1 MQNEQLYLVLGCF
14 GRKETFRDSSEI
26 IDFVSCA
33 SCENRILTL
42 STAKV
47 NNYNAIMDYFDSC
60 RLFDKPIF
68 EYSAINHFIRNVRD
82 KFDQIVTDKPIWSE
96 SQYNLYQKFIVEH
109 RLCGLYIKLIFTD
122 ISENK
127 VNKIEE
133 KGIIIKGK
141 ENLPIYK
148 PKINLKLIRGKNR
161 Q

>member
-1 MQNEQLYLVLGCF
+1 LQNAELYLLLGCF
-14 GRKETFRDSSEI
+14 GRKESFNDKSEI

-42 STAKV
+42 NTSKV

-68 EYSAINHFIRNVRD
+68 EYSAIVHFIRNVRD

-96 SQYNLYQKFIVEH
+96 TQYNLYQKFLVEH
-109 RLCGLYIKLIFTD
+109 RFCGLYVKLIFTD
-122 ISENK
+122 PYENK
-127 VNKIEE
+127 VAKVEE

-141 ENLPIYK
+141 ENQPVYM
-148 PKINLKLIRGKNR
+148 PKFNLKLIRGKR
-161 Q
+161 